1 MSKVSVITPAYNTA
15 QYLSETIQS
24 VQAQLYTDWEMIIVD
39 DCSTDNT
46 YEIANEA
53 ANKDKRI
60 RVLRNEINLHV
71 AATRN
76 RALDVANGE
85 YIAFLD
91 SDDLWLPAKL
101 EKQLR
106 FMNAGQ
112 YALTY
117 TAYQKFNSITGERG
131 KVVTA
136 PKKMTAKQIYG
147 NTSIGCLTVMVN
159 RGMVGE
165 FHMPLL
171 GHTEDNCTWQEI
183 LNRGY
188 EAYGMDEILA
198 LYREGNTS
206 LTNSKMKAAKQQWQ
220 TYREHYSFSIPRS
233 TFYFIR
239 YAYNAVKK
247 HIL

>member
-1 MSKVSVITPAYNTA
+1 MTKVSVITPAYNA
-15 QYLSETIQS
+15 APFLVETIRS
-24 VQAQLYTDWEMIIVD
+24 VQAQTFTEWEMVIVD

-46 YEIANEA
+46 YQIAGEEA
-53 ANKDKRI
+53 KKDSRI
-60 RVLRNEINLHV
+60 HVIRNDRNLRV

-76 RALDVANGE
+76 VALDAAHGK

-91 SDDLWLPAKL
+91 SDDLWLPEKL

-106 FMNAGQ
+106 FMDTGQ

-117 TAYQKFNSITGERG
+117 TAYQKFNSMTGIKG
-131 KVVTA
+131 KVVSA

-147 NTSIGCLTVMVN
+147 NTTIGCLTVMVN

-165 FHMPLL
+165 FYMPLL

-183 LNRGY
+183 LSRGY

-198 LYREGNTS
+198 LYREGNVS
-206 LTNSKMKAAKQQWQ
+206 LTNSKVKAARQQWQ
-220 TYREHYSFSIPRS
+220 TYRDHFKFSVPKS
-233 TFYFIR
+233 AFYFVR